1 MRSRADRYLTWPTQ
15 RSDRSCVALRWL
27 MKKALAQVPG
37 HYTRYRHS
45 FAARICEVFYQR
57 MISIRSMLA
66 ITRFKKIS
74 LGAVEI
80 LLFISCCLFAP
91 ARSGVGA
98 AEGKINSRSTGWL
111 SYFRRPTRVLQA
123 THYANISVVSVRET
137 VPVDTPTLTNF
148 HCVRYI
154 YIYINVCI
162 YIYTIYIYY
171 IYIYISSIYISYIYI
186 YAVYIYIYRGGG
198 RVRNRTSILL
208 SWAPLRLHE

>member
-1 MRSRADRYLTWPTQ
+1 
-15 RSDRSCVALRWL
+15 

-111 SYFRRPTRVLQA
+111 YYFRRPTRVLQA

-154 YIYINVCI
+154 YIYIYVYIYKYMYI
-162 YIYTIYIYY
+162 YIYTHYIYIYY
-171 IYIYISSIYISYIYI
+171 IYIYISSIYISYMYIYI
-186 YAVYIYIYRGGG
+186 VYIYTPYIYIYIYRGGGG

-208 SWAPLRLHE
+208 S